1 MEFLLWR
8 LDRILCKGCIPVS
21 SSGRGTILP
30 PQVEASR
37 LMADIKLFSYPTRV
51 DTVLDGVAMPI
62 SMLRCP
68 GVRGPL
74 NQQA

>member
-37 LMADIKLFSYPTRV
+37 VMADINSSRTPLESIRFS
-51 DTVLDGVAMPI
+51 TVWQCQYRCCGV
-62 SMLRCP
+62 LE
-68 GVRGPL
+68 
-74 NQQA
+74 